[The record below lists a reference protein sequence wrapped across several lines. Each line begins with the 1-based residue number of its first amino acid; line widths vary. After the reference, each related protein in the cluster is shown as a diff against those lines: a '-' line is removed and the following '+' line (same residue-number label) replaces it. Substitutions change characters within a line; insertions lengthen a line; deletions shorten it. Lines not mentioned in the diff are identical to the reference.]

1 MNDALFAVEDALR
14 NEDLILKINGIE
26 EKMLSFFSEIEK
38 SKEQIK
44 SLEKELEKLEKNQ
57 RSSES
62 RLEQAFKK
70 HDKAQQSI
78 GIKEDQFKVKE
89 DVLEKQIGTNRKE
102 FSSLQEHLLSL
113 DQQKD
118 ELISQKENIDKD
130 FNRSNTI
137 VKELKKKILV
147 PSLIPKS
154 INSSQ
159 KNSMSSKKRSNRKEQ
174 LRYLDQI
181 EKDVNISIE
190 RSELSL

>member
-1 MNDALFAVEDALR
+1 M
-14 NEDLILKINGIE
+14 
-26 EKMLSFFSEIEK
+26 
-38 SKEQIK
+38 
-44 SLEKELEKLEKNQ
+44 
-57 RSSES
+57 
-62 RLEQAFKK
+62 
-70 HDKAQQSI
+70 
-78 GIKEDQFKVKE
+78 KE
-89 DVLEKQIGTNRKE
+89 DVLEEQIGTNRKE

-130 FNRSNTI
+130 FNKSNTI

-174 LRYLDQI
+174 LR
-181 EKDVNISIE
+181 
-190 RSELSL
+190 